1 MPKHDS
7 LGYYA
12 VLEVN
17 FDDDISVI
25 KRQYYQKAKYW
36 HPDHNTR
43 PEAQDMFQI
52 TSVAYDTLQNPQNRL
67 VYDLLSCVY
76 DAKDFPPMGSLKIY
90 KNQSDKDDKALRVL
104 KQRIYTDKG
113 LQERKD
119 ICNIREA
126 GNMVLSTA
134 MTNWT
139 KGWWQKNGI
148 KRTLAAIEYNMQS
161 VYADDADN
169 LKLLVHN
176 AVAYAQEN
184 NAEMAWIYAK
194 QALLNE
200 AADSLTQYYLEKFI
214 ESLDFHPD
222 KKVVLPYWNAAEL
235 RRRQLVFPI
244 ILLLCVILLVLF
256 LLARNGIFIANTTED
271 NQYYEVRRMGDVLVP
286 SDMVESRIL
295 KTDSSPYDTEYI
307 KHLNQDCTIFYG
319 PDKRY
324 SPMRKGVKNQT
335 VRVTGY
341 TVDKKWYQII
351 LDDGVTGY
359 VRDSNLNNGFGA
371 PVPHGS
377 QVYKE

>member
-12 VLEVN
+12 VLDVN

-25 KRQYYQKAKYW
+25 KKQYYQKAKYW
-36 HPDHNTR
+36 HPDHNTQ

-52 TSVAYDTLQNPQNRL
+52 TSVAYDTLQNPQTRL

-76 DAKDFPPMGSLKIY
+76 DAKDFPPIGSLKIY
-90 KNQSDKDDKALRVL
+90 KNQADKDDKALRVL
-104 KQRIYTDKG
+104 KQRICTEKG

-126 GNMVLSTA
+126 ANMVMTTA
-134 MTNWT
+134 MANWS
-139 KGWWQKNGI
+139 KGWWQQNGI
-148 KRTLAAIEYNMQS
+148 KRTLAAIKYNMQS
-161 VYADDADN
+161 VYAEDADN

-184 NAEMAWIYAK
+184 NEEMAWVYAK

-200 AADSLTQYYLEKFI
+200 SADALTQHYLSRFI
-214 ESLDFHPD
+214 ESLNYHPG

-235 RRRQLVFPI
+235 RRRQLIFPI
-244 ILLLCVILLVLF
+244 ILLLCVVLLILF
-256 LLARNGIFIANTTED
+256 LLARNGIFIGNTAED
-271 NQYYEVRRMGDVLVP
+271 NRYYEVRRFGDVLVP
-286 SDMVESRIL
+286 SDMVESRII
-295 KTDSSPYDTEYI
+295 KTDSSPYEEDYI
-307 KHLNQDCTIFYG
+307 MHLSDKCKIYYG
-319 PDKRY
+319 PDSRY
-324 SPMRKGVKNQT
+324 TLLRYGESEQT

-351 LDDGVTGY
+351 MDDGAIGY
-359 VRDSNLNNGFGA
+359 VRGTYLKKGFGA